1 MINIKKEVL
10 QEMAAPNIVNVSTI
24 TGVTTWKA
32 GISTLPGT
40 PSVVVSNA
48 ASSGKV
54 IKINSI
60 VAVSVGSTTGV
71 TVKLYTE
78 AAGAGASVAIADTI
92 SVPENSSLAVIS
104 KETSLYLEEDK
115 SIAVYRQDLGG
126 QTGSIDVVCSYEDI
140 S

>member
-1 MINIKKEVL
+1 
-10 QEMAAPNIVNVSTI
+10 MAAPNIVNVSTI

-92 SVPENSSLAVIS
+92 SVLENSSLAVIS

>member
-1 MINIKKEVL
+1 
-10 QEMAAPNIVNVSTI
+10 MAAPNIVNVSTI

>member
-1 MINIKKEVL
+1 
-10 QEMAAPNIVNVSTI
+10 MAAPNIVNLATI

>member
-1 MINIKKEVL
+1 
-10 QEMAAPNIVNVSTI
+10 MAAPNIVNVSTI

-115 SIAVYRQDLGG
+115 SIAVYKQNNEGD
-126 QTGSIDVVCSYEDI
+126 IDVVCSYEDI

>member
-1 MINIKKEVL
+1 
-10 QEMAAPNIVNVSTI
+10 MAAPNIVNVSTI

-54 IKINSI
+54 IKINSL